1 VAIDRVLYGAGQGDR
16 RSSAPAPAG
25 ARQSHLETRRA
36 CRSSASWRAGN
47 NQSGC
52 QPGRVLQYL
61 RPKCCGAWLSAKRV
75 GKAAVPVRTMPGAS
89 EDRQA
94 RTSARAL
101 QHVEE

>member
-1 VAIDRVLYGAGQGDR
+1 
-16 RSSAPAPAG
+16 
-25 ARQSHLETRRA
+25 
-36 CRSSASWRAGN
+36 
-47 NQSGC
+47 
-52 QPGRVLQYL
+52 VLQYL